1 MNQFF
6 ENIKIENF
14 KSLRHVELTD
24 CKRINLFIGKPNVGK
39 SNILEALSLFSIAHN
54 SSPIRTRFN
63 NSFKSYIRYD
73 SERELFFNGR
83 IEASS
88 AINIQSNLINCN
100 LTFQPNEGIQMHI
113 YGDGFDTTTTI
124 ELDERVGV
132 PSMKNS
138 QPYSRTFKK
147 VKKYIFDL
155 NRQGKNSNIRN
166 GFTLPFLMPPFGNN
180 LMRIISDNE
189 ELTKD
194 TIEFFKRYELDVVFD
209 EASNTMKL
217 MKLKQEENDITRIF
231 LLPYSSMADTLQR
244 VIFYKTAIASNKDS
258 ILLFEEPEA
267 HAFPPYIVHITQE
280 MIWSKDNQFFLTTH
294 SPFVLNDFL
303 ENAREDLA
311 VYLVDWKDG
320 ETTVKRLT
328 DNDLHEIYQYGVDLF
343 TNLETF
349 I

>member
-1 MNQFF
+1 MSQFF
-6 ENIKIENF
+6 ENITIDNF
-14 KSLRHVELTD
+14 KSVRHIELND

-39 SNILEALSLFSIAHN
+39 SNILEALSLFSITHN
-54 SSPIRTRFN
+54 SSIRTRFN

-73 SERELFFNGR
+73 SERELFFNGL
-83 IEASS
+83 IEPSS

-100 LTFQPNEGIQMHI
+100 LTFQPNEGIKMHI

-132 PSMKNS
+132 PLMKNS
-138 QPYSRTFKK
+138 QPYARTFKK

-155 NRQGKNSNIRN
+155 NRPGKNINIKN
-166 GFTLPFLMPPFGNN
+166 GSTLPFLMPPFGNN
-180 LMRIISDNE
+180 LMNIISGNE

-209 EASNTMKL
+209 EASNTIKL
-217 MKLKQEENDITRIF
+217 MKLRQGENDIMRIF

-267 HAFPPYIVHITQE
+267 HAFPPYIVHVTQE

-311 VYLVDWKDG
+311 VYLVDWKKG
-320 ETTVKRLT
+320 ETTVKRLS
-328 DNDLHEIYQYGVDLF
+328 DADLDEIYQYGVDLF
-343 TNLETF
+343 TNIETF